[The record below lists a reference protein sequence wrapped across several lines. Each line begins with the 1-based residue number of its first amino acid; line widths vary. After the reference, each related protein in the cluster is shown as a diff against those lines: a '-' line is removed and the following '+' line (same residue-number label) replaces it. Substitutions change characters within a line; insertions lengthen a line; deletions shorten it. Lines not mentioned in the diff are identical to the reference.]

1 MRDFTSQ
8 ERLWL
13 WLNSVTAHYIKK
25 FHLILE
31 QFSDIE
37 EVYEEAHRKNESA
50 FHFLDEK
57 TRHKLFHS
65 ATEEYINQYVRWL
78 NKHEVDI
85 VLQTSDNYPALLKE
99 IEDPPAILFIRGH
112 LVPNPTLPIAMIGMR
127 NCSDYGTRITKQLAT
142 GLAEQGATII
152 SGMARGIDSWASRG
166 ALDCKTSDYPTIAV
180 LGSGV
185 DVIYPPENARL
196 YYEIIERGAV
206 ISEFLPS
213 TQPHASHFPVRNRV
227 ISGLSRGV
235 VVVQAGKRSGTSITV
250 NYALDQGRDV
260 FAVPGQIDDIHS
272 VGINALI
279 QTGSAKP
286 IFGISDIL
294 EEYGFY
300 PEEPLQ
306 IQPKKIDLFGLND
319 MERSIVEQLIKGER
333 NFDELCE
340 LLSYSPAELNST
352 LTSLEFSEII
362 KQLPGRI
369 YKV

>member
-13 WLNSVTAHYIKK
+13 WLNSVTAHYIQK
-25 FHLILE
+25 FNLILNK
-31 QFSDIE
+31 FSSIE
-37 EVYEEAHRKNESA
+37 EVYEEAKNKNISA
-50 FHFLDEK
+50 FQFLDEA
-57 TRHKLFHS
+57 TQQKLFHS
-65 ATEEYINQYVRWL
+65 ASEEYIDQYTRWL

-85 VLQTSDNYPALLKE
+85 VLQTSDRYPALLKE
-99 IEDPPAILFIRGH
+99 IDHPPAILFVRGH
-112 LVPNPTLPIAMIGMR
+112 LEPDPMLPIAMIGMR

-152 SGMARGIDSWASRG
+152 SGMARGIDSYASRG
-166 ALDCKTSDYPTIAV
+166 ALDCVTSDYPTIAV
-180 LGSGV
+180 LGSGI

-213 TQPHASHFPVRNRV
+213 TKPHASHFPIRNRI

-260 FAVPGQIDDIHS
+260 FAVPGQIDDFHS
-272 VGINALI
+272 IGINGLI
-279 QTGSAKP
+279 QAGSAKP
-286 IFGISDIL
+286 VFGISDIL
-294 EEYGFY
+294 EEYGYY
-300 PEEPLQ
+300 PEKPLE
-306 IQPKKIDLFGLND
+306 IQPKKIDLFGLSD
-319 MERSIVEQLIKGER
+319 IERSIVEQLMKGER

-340 LLSYSPAELNST
+340 LLSYTPAELNST